1 MYADALLAPLF
12 EDMLDRLDGI
22 ELFDAHTHIGRN
34 DPDGFRCSAA
44 DLEEAL
50 TGAGA
55 RAVVFPMQEPGGY
68 REANDEVL
76 SAARESGGRLV
87 PFCRLD
93 PRDDPVAEAR
103 RALELGAQGIKL
115 HPRAERFSLHDPEVD
130 PILALADERELPVL
144 VHAGRGVP
152 ALGRDSLVVT
162 ARFPGAKIILAH
174 AAISDLSWLWA
185 HLPEHP
191 NLFVD
196 TSWWSAPDLLALF
209 SLAPPGQLLWA
220 SDAPYGTPVQAAILS
235 GRCALQAGLS
245 ADQVAAVLGGTLAR
259 LLAGEPPTDLG
270 PQPGA
275 RCLQVD
281 VLLDRVHTFLV
292 TAMSRMI
299 VGDDGT
305 EPLALARLAA
315 AVPPDAPQAAVCA
328 SVLELLDRH
337 REYTAEISFEEGRP
351 RFPGIHLIAVAAGLA
366 RTPDVAVPAA
376 IGELRVSAWAG
387 LPGRRRPSRP

>member
-1 MYADALLAPLF
+1 VHADTLLAPLF
-12 EDMLDRLDGI
+12 ADLRERLGTV

-44 DLEEAL
+44 ELDEAL
-50 TGAGA
+50 VVARA
-55 RAVVFPMQEPGGY
+55 RAVVFAMQEPDGY

-76 SAARESGGRLV
+76 EAADASGGRLV

-103 RALELGAQGIKL
+103 RALALGARGIKL
-115 HPRAERFSLHDPEVD
+115 HPRAERFTLHEPEVE
-130 PILALADERELPVL
+130 PILALADERELPLL

-152 ALGRDSLVVT
+152 ALGHDSLVL
-162 ARFPGAKIILAH
+162 AGRFPGAKIILAH

-196 TSWWSAPDLLALF
+196 TSWWSAPDLLTLF
-209 SLAPPGQLLWA
+209 GLAPPGQLLWA
-220 SDAPYGTPVQAAILS
+220 SDAPYGTPVQATILS

-245 ADQVAAVLGGTLAR
+245 ADQVAGVLGGTLHR
-259 LLAGEPPTDLG
+259 LLAGEPRAELG
-270 PQPGA
+270 PAPGTP
-275 RCLQVD
+275 RIEVD
-281 VLLDRVHTFLV
+281 LLLDRVHTFLV
-292 TAMSRMI
+292 TAMARMI
-299 VGDDGT
+299 VGDSGS

-328 SVLELLDRH
+328 WVLELLDRH
-337 REYTAEISFEEGRP
+337 RDYTAEYPIEDGRP

-366 RTPDVAVPAA
+366 RTPDVGVP
-376 IGELRVSAWAG
+376 ST
-387 LPGRRRPSRP
+387 S